1 MAAKR
6 ALQLDRRAGV
16 SSVTLIAGL
25 GAFLVAAALGLAV
38 AFALTSKPPQGQGK
52 PGSGIAHET
61 ADNYEYV
68 PFGSSV
74 VNLAGGRLTR
84 YMQVNITLRVTR
96 ESAPAVR
103 QQVESGQKAVFKN
116 WLITYLSDKQLEE
129 VEGAAAIRRLQR
141 EIQDGFNAILAETGD
156 AKVDAVLFEE
166 FNIQ

>member
-96 ESAPAVR
+96 
-103 QQVESGQKAVFKN
+103 
-116 WLITYLSDKQLEE
+116 
-129 VEGAAAIRRLQR
+129 
-141 EIQDGFNAILAETGD
+141 
-156 AKVDAVLFEE
+156 
-166 FNIQ
+166 